1 METEATNIELWV
13 AVALGLMKVFETV
26 ARLTRTQTDNMIV
39 ERVRQVFAVLGV
51 ALPDRSK

>member
-13 AVALGLMKVFETV
+13 AAGLAVMKVFETI